1 MKEIIKKLFEI
12 LGYTI
17 SRKSDEREVKILSL
31 DEIYSKKIKS
41 SPLIFDVGANNG
53 QSIKRFQKLF
63 DQPVIHAFE
72 PNIREFKKL
81 EKIFQKIII
90 FN

>member
-53 QSIKRFQKLF
+53 QSIKG
-63 DQPVIHAFE
+63 
-72 PNIREFKKL
+72 FKNYLINPSYTHLNQIL
-81 EKIFQKIII
+81 E
-90 FN
+90 NSRN

>member
-41 SPLIFDVGANNG
+41 SPL
-53 QSIKRFQKLF
+53 L
-63 DQPVIHAFE
+63 
-72 PNIREFKKL
+72 KK
-81 EKIFQKIII
+81 KVRRMPAMR
-90 FN
+90 